1 MQGFFSMAEAS
12 YTAKDITV
20 LEGLDPV
27 RKRPGMYIGSTG
39 ARGLHHLVY
48 EVVANA
54 VDEALAGRND
64 RVEVTLHPDNSVTV
78 KDWGSGIPVDL
89 MKEQGLPALTVV
101 LTKLHAGGKFGQGGY
116 KVSGGLHGVGVSVVN
131 ALSEWLIAEVRRD
144 GKVYRQEFARGVPAG
159 DVGVVGEAEKG
170 DSGTTI
176 MFLPDAEI
184 FEEVEFSAE
193 TLQQRLRE
201 TAFLTRGLRI
211 VLTDER
217 AGGEQVEF
225 HYEGGIRDFVAHVN
239 STKDGIHKRIVF
251 FDGENEQGNVEVAM
265 QWNAS
270 YQESVYTFAN
280 NINTHEGGSHLSG
293 FNAALTR
300 TLNKVARDMGLLK
313 EKEDNLEGDDVR
325 EGLAAVV
332 SVKLQDPQFEGQ
344 TKTKL
349 GNPWVKGFV
358 ESTVNS
364 GLSEFLEENP
374 TDAKQ
379 IITKAISAAR
389 ARQAARK
396 ARDLTRRKGAFGGE
410 IAKKFADCQVRD
422 PELAEMF
429 IVEGNSAGGA
439 AKDARD
445 KSNQAILPLRGKII
459 NSEKNR
465 IDKVL
470 SNSEVQLLVQV
481 IGTGIGEEFDIA
493 KLRYH
498 RVIVMTDADVDGAH
512 IRTLVL
518 TFLYRHMPELFERG
532 HVYIAVPPLYLARLG
547 NQQNYLEKESQLEE
561 LLVRERF
568 GDLQIRARDNA
579 EVKLTESRY
588 ARFARTLSE
597 YVGWAARLRSDF
609 GNQAA
614 DFVLAHRLV
623 ESDAMSA
630 ADAVSAIAAAA
641 PNGYKLEPEADGE
654 QLKIQVIETETSAMH
669 NVVVPAELFGSPIYD
684 RVRKTY
690 ARLADIVGGLPPYS
704 LKYGKQTLEALTFEE
719 LRDAALTLA
728 KSGIQITRFKG
739 LSEMNATELWATTM
753 DPARRMLIRVDVEDA
768 AAADLW
774 FSRLMGD
781 EVEPRRLFIEQN
793 ALDVK
798 NLDV

>member
-1 MQGFFSMAEAS
+1 MTEAT

-20 LEGLDPV
+20 LEGLEPV
-27 RKRPGMYIGSTG
+27 RLRPGMYIGSTG
-39 ARGLHHLVY
+39 GRGLHHLVY
-48 EVVANA
+48 EVVDNS

-64 RVEVTLHPDNSVTV
+64 KIEVTLHPDNSVTV
-78 KDWGSGIPVDL
+78 RDYGSGIPVDT
-89 MKEQGLPALTVV
+89 MADQGMSALTVV
-101 LTKLHAGGKFGQGGY
+101 LTKLHAGGKFGGEDAAY

-131 ALSEWLIAEVRRD
+131 ALSEWLVAEVRRG
-144 GKVYRQEFARGVPAG
+144 GKVYRQEFTRGAPNG
-159 DVGVVGEAEKG
+159 DVEVVGKAEK
-170 DSGTTI
+170 DDTGTTI

-184 FEEVEFSAE
+184 FDEVEYSAD

-217 AGGEQVEF
+217 AGGETVEF

-239 STKDGIHKRIVF
+239 STKDGIHKHVVYF
-251 FDGENEQGNVEVAM
+251 EGENEQGQVEVAM
-265 QWNAS
+265 QWNGS

-313 EKEDNLEGDDVR
+313 EKEENLEGDDVR

-364 GLSEFLEENP
+364 RLSEFLEENP

-470 SNSEVQLLVQV
+470 SNAEVQLLVQV

-568 GDLQIRARDNA
+568 GDLQIDARDNVA
-579 EVKLTESRY
+579 VKFTEARY
-588 ARFARTLSE
+588 ARFARTLTE

-609 GNQAA
+609 GPHAA

-623 ESDAMSA
+623 ESDANSP
-630 ADAVSAIAAAA
+630 ADAVKAIAGAA
-641 PNGYKLEPEADGE
+641 PNGYKLESEADADE
-654 QLKIQVIETETSAMH
+654 LRIRVIETETSAMQ
-669 NVVVPAELFGSPIYD
+669 NVVVPAELFASPIYD

-690 ARLADIVGGLPPYS
+690 ARLAEIIGGLPPFS
-704 LKYGKQTLEALTFEE
+704 LKYGKQSLEALTFED
-719 LRDAALTLA
+719 LREASLTLA

-739 LSEMNATELWATTM
+739 LSEMNAAELWATTM
-753 DPARRMLIRVDVEDA
+753 DPNRRMLIRVDVEDA

-793 ALDVK
+793 ALEVK

>member
-1 MQGFFSMAEAS
+1 MAETT

-20 LEGLDPV
+20 LEGLEPV
-27 RKRPGMYIGSTG
+27 RLRPGMYIGSTG

-48 EVVANA
+48 EVVDNS

-64 RVEVTLHPDNSVTV
+64 KIEVTLHPDNSVTV
-78 KDWGSGIPVDL
+78 RDYGSGIPVDT
-89 MKEQGLPALTVV
+89 MADQGMSALTVV
-101 LTKLHAGGKFGQGGY
+101 LTKLHAGGKFGGEDAAY

-131 ALSEWLIAEVRRD
+131 ALSEWLVAEVRRG
-144 GKVYRQEFARGVPAG
+144 GKVYRQEFARGVPSG
-159 DVGVVGEAEKG
+159 DVEVAGKADKG
-170 DSGTTI
+170 DTGTTI

-184 FEEVEFSAE
+184 FDEVEYSAD
-193 TLQQRLRE
+193 TLKQRLRE

-217 AGGEQVEF
+217 AGGETVEF

-239 STKDGIHKRIVF
+239 TTKDGIHKRIVYF
-251 FDGENEQGNVEVAM
+251 EGEHDNGGNVEVAM
-265 QWNAS
+265 QWNSS

-358 ESTVNS
+358 ESTVNAR
-364 GLSEFLEENP
+364 LSEFLEENP

-470 SNSEVQLLVQV
+470 SNAEVQLLVQV
-481 IGTGIGEEFDIA
+481 VGTGIGEEFDIA

-498 RVIVMTDADVDGAH
+498 RIIVMTDADVDGAH

-547 NQQNYLEKESQLEE
+547 NQQSYLEKDSQLEE

-568 GDLQIRARDNA
+568 GDLEIQGRDNA
-579 EVKLTESRY
+579 AVKLTQARYSR
-588 ARFARTLSE
+588 FTRTLME
-597 YVGWAARLRSDF
+597 YIGWAARLRSDF
-609 GNQAA
+609 GHQAA

-623 ESDAMSA
+623 ESGANSA
-630 ADAVSAIAAAA
+630 ADAVKAINGAG
-641 PNGYKLEPEADGE
+641 PNGYRLEPEVDGE
-654 QLKIQVIETETSAMH
+654 ALRVRVTEVETSAMQ
-669 NVVVPAELFGSPIYD
+669 NVLVPAELFDSPIYD
-684 RVRKTY
+684 RVRQTY
-690 ARLADIVGGLPPYS
+690 QRLGEIVGGLPPFT
-704 LKYGKQTLEALTFEE
+704 LKYGKQTADALTFEE
-719 LRDAALTLA
+719 LREAALTLA
-728 KSGIQITRFKG
+728 KSGIQITRYKG
-739 LSEMNATELWATTM
+739 LSEMNPPELWATTM

-781 EVEPRRLFIEQN
+781 EVEPRREFIEQN
-793 ALDVK
+793 ALEVK